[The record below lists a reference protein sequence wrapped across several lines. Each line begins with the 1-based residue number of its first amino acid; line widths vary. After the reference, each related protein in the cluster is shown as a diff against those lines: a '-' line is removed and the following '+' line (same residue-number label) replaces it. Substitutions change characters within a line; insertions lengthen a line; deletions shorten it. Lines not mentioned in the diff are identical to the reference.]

1 MFTFIYITFRKA
13 IKISPVRCKNLQ
25 KSLILRPDQ
34 IYYYLK
40 STQTSRHFIRKSSS
54 DYRPLLIL
62 EEAQTCKPL
71 VSESVS
77 TLPEYQVILAI
88 CQHQAMKP
96 RDYIWQISHDYHVA
110 FLLCHSCYYSTRL
123 DCQTDC
129 AITLK
134 NSSIWCQISHSF
146 SDIQTCSIF

>member
-1 MFTFIYITFRKA
+1 MEQGRLKKGKIFQLFHHAIPLRRGNKQTQEDFTLGIGLKINVFTFIYITFRKA

-25 KSLILRPDQ
+25 KSLILCPDQ

-96 RDYIWQISHDYHVA
+96 RDYI
-110 FLLCHSCYYSTRL
+110 
-123 DCQTDC
+123 
-129 AITLK
+129 
-134 NSSIWCQISHSF
+134 
-146 SDIQTCSIF
+146 